1 MKTDLP
7 LSHQRQSHTLAA
19 REYLELLKIE
29 LLNPD
34 DSLTILRYTS
44 GQSVQFQGFTW
55 SYFPYNLVGV
65 ALDSSGENSRPK
77 LSFANPEGQFS
88 SLIKAGVFDLARV
101 VRYRVHP
108 DDLAL
113 GVADTSEWHISKTIS
128 ANSAMV
134 VFELRRHSDTPHFT
148 LPARKFLPP
157 EFPGVVL

>member
-7 LSHQRQSHTLAA
+7 LSHQRQSHTLTGK
-19 REYLELLKIE
+19 EYIELLKIE
-29 LLNPD
+29 LVNPD
-34 DSLTILRYTS
+34 QSLTILRYTS
-44 GQSVQFQGFTW
+44 GPSLQFQGFTW
-55 SYFPYNLVGV
+55 NYFPYNLAGV
-65 ALDSSGENSRPK
+65 AVDESGEHSRPK
-77 LSFANPEGQFS
+77 LSFPNPESQFS
-88 SLIKAGVFDLARV
+88 ALIKAGVFDMARV

-108 DDLAL
+108 DDLQTGL
-113 GVADTSEWHISKTIS
+113 ADTSEWHISRAFS